1 MEKNPRDRL
10 FDIGIKLTVVYAMVP
25 EPTNT
30 KIARDC
36 GSIYDELLLWKQ
48 ELIQGGN
55 ADFQIPC
62 RGCHQTPC
70 LCFPHRSMFPNNEFS
85 YMAADCLAFLLL
97 TIRKASSTLPPQFQ
111 DINTATHVASKLA
124 ISQGT
129 LARQTEWLRM
139 ELREVLN
146 LPCFG
151 QAASDLPGITEG
163 RCCSLLP
170 IWALAQVDRTDH
182 PCQSDWWQELENR
195 LNYGTAF

>member
-129 LARQTEWLRM
+129 LARQTRRRRSCLTRLRSSAPWGTIYQTN
-139 ELREVLN
+139 RTTSSKAQRSPPPPRQGGAGHRARVR
-146 LPCFG
+146 
-151 QAASDLPGITEG
+151 QRG
-163 RCCSLLP
+163 RCP
-170 IWALAQVDRTDH
+170 
-182 PCQSDWWQELENR
+182 
-195 LNYGTAF
+195 